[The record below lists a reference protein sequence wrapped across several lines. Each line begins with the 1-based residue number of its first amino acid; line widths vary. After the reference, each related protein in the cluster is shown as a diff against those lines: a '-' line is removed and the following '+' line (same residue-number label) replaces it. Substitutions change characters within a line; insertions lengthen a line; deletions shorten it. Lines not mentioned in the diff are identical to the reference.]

1 MSRVGRND
9 YHRTLVVEQL
19 RDCFLGGSR
28 CRKAAIEDE
37 SVGREWH
44 SDEREGP
51 ARRAQD
57 GVARHAEGNDEER
70 NGKEGNGKKGNG
82 ESEEALTCYFR
93 PMTDTVGFIGLGVMG
108 RPMAL
113 NLRKRQTS
121 LIVHNRSAGPVDE
134 LVAAGAERADSP
146 ADVARKSTR
155 IITMLPDGPDV
166 ERVLTGDNGVFSN
179 IQPGTVVVDMSTIA
193 PATARRLAEIATG
206 RGAFMLDAPV
216 SGGEI
221 GAIDGTLSIMVGG
234 DVDALEK
241 VRPILEGMGNPERIV
256 HIGPAGA
263 GQICKACNQLVIGG
277 TLAAVGEAFALARKS
292 GVDPAKVRT
301 ALLGGFAAS
310 RVLEVHGER
319 LLKENFKP
327 GFPARLY
334 RKDLRIVMD
343 ALNDAQAPAP
353 VTAIVQQLLT
363 ALIAEGK
370 EALDYS
376 ALGTVLAGLARVE
389 KS

>member
-1 MSRVGRND
+1 
-9 YHRTLVVEQL
+9 
-19 RDCFLGGSR
+19 
-28 CRKAAIEDE
+28 
-37 SVGREWH
+37 
-44 SDEREGP
+44 
-51 ARRAQD
+51 
-57 GVARHAEGNDEER
+57 
-70 NGKEGNGKKGNG
+70 
-82 ESEEALTCYFR
+82 
-93 PMTDTVGFIGLGVMG
+93 MTDTVGFIGLGVMG

-134 LVAAGAERADSP
+134 LVAAGAERANSP
-146 ADVARKSTR
+146 ADVARKATR

-166 ERVLTGDNGVFSN
+166 ERVLTGDNGVFSS
-179 IQPGTVVVDMSTIA
+179 IQPGTVVIDMSTIA
-193 PATARRLAEIATG
+193 PATARRLAEIAAG

-234 DVDALEK
+234 DVGALEK

-343 ALNDAQAPAP
+343 ALNDAKAPAP

-363 ALIAEGK
+363 ALIADGK